1 MSDPLTGNETTYTV
15 LLRFCE
21 EGPFSEAELSERL
34 HSGKARS
41 DDRIIDSTG
50 NSMLLADLIPNA
62 QEISRQRAAV
72 SNRVRRTSRERR
84 VAGDITAA
92 ARLRTPS
99 AGTPETA
106 PPAEAQIAAE
116 PLVGAAEPL
125 VVAAEPLVHGPGTHD
140 LDHPR
145 PPLPVR
151 RRPFSRRLGVAFLA
165 TCVASLWYWFPHSQ
179 ESLPTLFPPP
189 VIAPLTLAE
198 LDSLPEDRLL
208 ARVSEECSRRIFA
221 ARRGWQVGTEVLPPS
236 AYPLWVVGIVEPFLL
251 YHGLQICIGA
261 ERVPGTPS
269 APSLVELANAY
280 SVIGNTEAA
289 EIIHE
294 ALKIAVPT
302 HPSPEASA
310 ASYAALQTRLERVL
324 GKGTEDQ
331 RLRYAVTRR
340 QTLFMDLP

>member
-21 EGPFSEAELSERL
+21 EGPFSETELRERL

-41 DDRIIDSTG
+41 DDRIIDSAG

-116 PLVGAAEPL
+116 PLV
-125 VVAAEPLVHGPGTHD
+125 HGPATHD
-140 LDHPR
+140 HDHPR

-208 ARVSEECSRRIFA
+208 ARISEECSRRIFA

-251 YHGLQICIGA
+251 YHGLQICIDE

-302 HPSPEASA
+302 DPSPEASA
-310 ASYAALQTRLERVL
+310 DPYAALQTRLERVL

-340 QTLFMDLP
+340 QTLFIDLP